1 MELNAANRRNL
12 RPRANLPRQPGR
24 ANYSSLARATL
35 KAHAGRMVG
44 ESSTGF
50 IDFQKALAG
59 RYSIDEELGR
69 GGMGIVYLA
78 REVSL
83 DRPVALK
90 LLPPE
95 LAAQPTARERFL
107 MEART
112 AAKLSHPNIVPIF
125 AVDEVDDYVFFAM
138 AYIDG
143 ETLGERIRSRGPRPP
158 SEVTRILREVAWAL
172 SYAHAQGVV
181 HRDVKPDNIML
192 EAGSERALV
201 MDFGIASAVSRST
214 ATDHRTVSGTA
225 EFMSPEQAKGD
236 PIGPPSDLYS
246 LGAVGFYA
254 LSGRFPFEGSTPA
267 AIIAKH
273 ITEPAPLV
281 SSVAPAIPSRLA
293 QVIDRCLTK
302 EPDRRF
308 GSDDELVAELSQS
321 LPVRRELPAAL
332 RVFAKRES
340 QIGVGGAILYIWVL
354 STFSAAFSRALP
366 PDLRAAV
373 AIGIVVGG
381 LTVVPGSIALG
392 RALGRARKLLK
403 SGFGQEE
410 VILALEAELGRTQ
423 EEKAY
428 QFGHGPSLYERTV
441 RLLSAGGLGVAA
453 LSGIAM
459 AVDPGVSPYALRTVL
474 MLSATTGI
482 GAGSLALVRLQLR
495 RDIGG
500 ELRGW
505 FWRSRLGRLV
515 FKVAGLGL
523 KRSAKALSATYR
535 PTELAIG
542 MAADR
547 LFEELPRELRRAL
560 SDLPDVVRKLESDA
574 QRMRVRVDGL
584 NAALA
589 DVRAMPLASR
599 SLDSSPAPED
609 AERMTLQRGRLEGD
623 ILRARDA
630 TQQHLAEAVAALE
643 TIRLGL
649 LRMQAGSGSVESLTG
664 DLVAARDV
672 AGDIDRL
679 MDAQQQVEGL
689 LRDSSVTQRHQQS
702 PSPVDRK
709 RS

>member
-1 MELNAANRRNL
+1 MSDGG
-12 RPRANLPRQPGR
+12 Q
-24 ANYSSLARATL
+24 
-35 KAHAGRMVG
+35 
-44 ESSTGF
+44 TGF
-50 IDFQKALAG
+50 IDFQEAVAG
-59 RYSIDEELGR
+59 RYSLDEELGR

-90 LLPPE
+90 LLPLE

-125 AVDEVDDYVFFAM
+125 AVDEVDEYVFFAM

-143 ETLGERIRSRGPRPP
+143 ETLGQRIRSRGPRPP

-172 SYAHAQGVV
+172 GYAHNQGVV

-201 MDFGIASAVSRST
+201 MDFGIASAVERST
-214 ATDHRTVSGTA
+214 ATEGRSVSGTA
-225 EFMSPEQAKGD
+225 EFMSPEQAKGE
-236 PIGPPSDLYS
+236 PVGPASDLYS

-254 LSGRFPFEGSTPA
+254 LTGRFPFEGSTPA

-273 ITEPAPLV
+273 ITEPAPPVASL
-281 SSVAPAIPSRLA
+281 APAIPSRLA
-293 QVIDRCLTK
+293 QAIDRCLTK
-302 EPDRRF
+302 DPCRRF
-308 GSDDELVAELSQS
+308 GSNDALVAELSQS
-321 LPVRRELPAAL
+321 LPVRREVPAAL

-340 QIGVGGAILYIWVL
+340 QIGVGGALLYIWVL
-354 STFSAAFSRALP
+354 STFAAAFSRALP
-366 PDLRAAV
+366 PHLTAV
-373 AIGIVVGG
+373 GISVIVAGG
-381 LTVVPGSIALG
+381 LIAVPGGIALG
-392 RALGRARKLLK
+392 RVLGRARKLLK

-428 QFGHGPSLYERTV
+428 EFGQRPSLYERAV

-453 LSGIAM
+453 LSGLAL
-459 AVDPGVSPYALRTVL
+459 AVDLGVNPQA
-474 MLSATTGI
+474 LSAILAVSVTTGL
-482 GAGSLALVRLQLR
+482 GAGTLALVRLQLR

-500 ELRGW
+500 ELRSW

-515 FKVAGLGL
+515 FKVAGVGL
-523 KRSAKALSATYR
+523 KRVPAAASGTYR

-542 MAADR
+542 LAADR
-547 LFEELPRELRRAL
+547 LFEELPREMRRAL
-560 SDLPDVVRKLESDA
+560 SELPDVVRKLENDA
-574 QRMRVRVDGL
+574 QRMRVRVAEL
-584 NAALA
+584 NDALA
-589 DVRAMPLASR
+589 GVRAMPIASR
-599 SLDSSPAPED
+599 SLESSPIPED
-609 AERMTLQRGRLEGD
+609 AERMSVERGRLEDD

-679 MDAQQQVEGL
+679 LDAQRQVEGL
-689 LRDSSVTQRHQQS
+689 LRESSIAQRSHGS
-702 PSPVDRK
+702 LSSADRK